1 MISPR
6 EFPPQPR
13 EAGFVLYE
21 DSFLKRQAQ
30 CHLPIFNAGCRAAAR
45 GSTQSRL
52 STGFMRRC
60 LDEKYGCGLRKRSGS
75 APRRST
81 STSHSRF
88 ASASG
93 SARPTCGPRVVVAVA
108 PRFFTVVL
116 VEGRLELPPGLD
128 ESGAGLIERGGCAA
142 ALSAC
147 FHGGIIAAALAKSA
161 SLSCK

>member
-45 GSTQSRL
+45 GSTHGL

-60 LDEKYGCGLRKRSGS
+60 LDEVDVG
-75 APRRST
+75 
-81 STSHSRF
+81 F
-88 ASASG
+88 ASDRDRLPAE
-93 SARPTCGPRVVVAVA
+93 ALQPAIPALRRHPAVLGPHAVH
-108 PRFFTVVL
+108 
-116 VEGRLELPPGLD
+116 
-128 ESGAGLIERGGCAA
+128 
-142 ALSAC
+142 AL
-147 FHGGIIAAALAKSA
+147 
-161 SLSCK
+161 